1 MSQPGTDPDL
11 AILFADPA
19 DEPADFGF
27 THRLMHRMEATE
39 RLRRRVL
46 IGAGVAAFAVA
57 APLLMSFGQMRFGL
71 DLQTLLSFALTLSA
85 AGLALGSVGYAMR
98 EA

>member
-1 MSQPGTDPDL
+1 MSKPETDPDL

-19 DEPADFGF
+19 DDVADFGF
-27 THRLMHRMEATE
+27 THRLMHRMEATD

-57 APLLMSFGQMRFGL
+57 TPLLMSFGQMRFGTDMQSL
-71 DLQTLLSFALTLSA
+71 MSFALSLSVI
-85 AGLALGSVGYAMR
+85 GLALGSVGYAMR